1 MSKPEEVIFSDYE
14 VGETYTQHLTL
25 TNVSYTINTLKLI
38 GMSTNLLDFIAVEFS
53 PPGHLSAGGSCFHG
67 YRAVAMVTLYPY
79 PAVAMVTVLFRN
91 LTVSVP
97 CYASNCIR
105 TVLCRYSYQ
114 RSPVIMIFSVKNES
128 KITIIQV

>member
-53 PPGHLSAGGSCFHG
+53 PPGHLSAGRFCCHG
-67 YRAVAMVTLYPY
+67 YRAVAMVTLDPY
-79 PAVAMVTVLFRN
+79 RAMPQSNCTRSMLCHN
-91 LTVSVP
+91 LIVSVP
-97 CYASNCIR
+97 CYAAI
-105 TVLCRYSYQ
+105 
-114 RSPVIMIFSVKNES
+114 
-128 KITIIQV
+128 

>member
-53 PPGHLSAGGSCFHG
+53 PPGHLSAGRSRCHG

-79 PAVAMVTVLFRN
+79 RAVAMVAVLCRN
-91 LTVSVP
+91 LIVSIP
-97 CYASNCIR
+97 I
-105 TVLCRYSYQ
+105 TVLCRNLISYQ